1 MRPKAEIKHKGPF
14 TLRTITRNSEPPK
27 RLAHPPYNNPS
38 LSTPSFTLRQQGE
51 DVCCML
57 FFHFMISMLIF
68 NCVQSNFLNTT
79 SSLRTNR
86 L

>member
-27 RLAHPPYNNPS
+27 RFAHPPYNNPS
-38 LSTPSFTLRQQGE
+38 FSRRSLTLRQHGE

-57 FFHFMISMLIF
+57 FHFMISTLIF
-68 NCVQSNFLNTT
+68 NCVQSNFWNTT
-79 SSLRTNR
+79 SSLHTNHV
-86 L
+86 